1 MASIYA
7 YLGIIAMAWYNPGG
21 GAGVWDAAKVDADY
35 RNIIAQLCHA
45 VNERELYRSGARVD
59 ITSITRSS
67 STATVT
73 TTASHSLT
81 TGHYVFIIGATQSE
95 YNGIHQVT
103 VTGASTFTF
112 TVTGTP
118 ATPATG
124 TIKYVKQSSVT
135 SFTYD
140 DEFNTKPF
148 PAASD
153 FDGLPLHQI
162 TRHERRGYGDLTF
175 TSLTSFAGIATLTVS
190 STTGISTGDYVEVS
204 GANQAEY
211 NGVQQVTVT
220 GGTTMTYVVS
230 GGPASPATGTITAW
244 HHGRV
249 SQSAGLATVRLMGH
263 GLHSGNYVELSG
275 CTPSDYNGFKQITV
289 PSHAVTSITRSG
301 STATVNTNSA
311 HGLKTNDIVA
321 ITGATQTEYNVTA
334 AVVTVT
340 GSTTFTYAVTGTP
353 TTPATGSPVIWDQS
367 HFTFAIDSGVT
378 AMATGD
384 IKVKTP
390 ASMIYR
396 GTYSG
401 GTARM
406 YCKEHG
412 FSVGQWVEVVNEDS
426 SQTAWRFW
434 GPVTAVSANEW
445 FEIATTTTPSADT
458 GHGQGDTDNAFW
470 ANRVIGIRK
479 PMQELQTAIA
489 GMLTVN
495 VGPGYIR
502 FVEDSSP
509 YRTNY
514 TLANLLGAGSFGS
527 SWLSLMGRSVESVSD
542 ALLQMKEA
550 IDLLLVLA
558 QDIDTDIDI
567 NDVLVKGGI
576 DADQEDSW
584 DEAVAATPPG
594 GNSPFYWIGY
604 RFQARTLFSYVTTLI
619 DPRTIEYSMLPMHGN
634 FIDGLLRFWQTHS
647 GDVAQTAFTVT
658 DSDTDTIDADASLP
672 TTQDLIELSKPE
684 AWFSV
689 PTQSITYTTPE
700 PSSHPFPALSAGE
713 DTALFIE
720 QDPNIDYV
728 GSFVCELVPGTHLT
742 YG

>member
-1 MASIYA
+1 
-7 YLGIIAMAWYNPGG
+7 MAWYNPGG
-21 GAGVWDAAKVDADY
+21 GAGVWDAAKVDTDL

-45 VNERELYRSGARVD
+45 VNERELYRSAARVA
-59 ITSITRSS
+59 ITSITRALAV
-67 STATVT
+67 ATVT

-81 TGHYVFIIGATQSE
+81 TGHYVFIIGAEQSE
-95 YNGIHQVT
+95 YNGIFQVT

-112 TVTGTP
+112 AVTGTP
-118 ATPATG
+118 VSPATG

-148 PAASD
+148 PTEAD

-162 TRHERRGYGDLTF
+162 TQHERRGYGALTF
-175 TSLTSFAGIATLTVS
+175 TSLTNFATVATLTVS
-190 STTGISTGDYVEVS
+190 STAGISTGDYVEVS

-220 GGTTMTYVVS
+220 GGTTMTYTVTGS
-230 GGPASPATGTITAW
+230 PASPATGTIVAK

-249 SQSAGLATVRLMGH
+249 TQSAGTATVRLIGH
-263 GLHSGNYVELSG
+263 GLHTGHYVEMSG
-275 CTPSDYNGFKQITV
+275 CTPSDYNGVKQVTV
-289 PSHAVTSITRSG
+289 PSHAVTSITRSS

-340 GSTTFTYAVTGTP
+340 GNTTFTYSVTGTP
-353 TTPATGSPVIWDQS
+353 ATPATGSPVIWDQS
-367 HFTFAIDSGVT
+367 HFTFAIDSGV
-378 AMATGD
+378 AALATGD

-390 ASMIYR
+390 AHMIYR

-401 GTARM
+401 STARM

-426 SQTAWRFW
+426 AHTSWRFW
-434 GPVTAVSANEW
+434 GPVTAISTDEY
-445 FEIATTTTPSADT
+445 FEITASGVATTDI
-458 GHGQGDTDNAFW
+458 GHGQGDTDVGFW
-470 ANRVIGIRK
+470 ANRVIGVRK
-479 PMQELQTAIA
+479 PLREIQAAIE
-489 GMLTVN
+489 GLLTTD
-495 VGPGYIR
+495 VGPGHIR
-502 FVEDSSP
+502 FVEDASP

-514 TLANLLGAGSFGS
+514 TLTNLLGAGSYGS
-527 SWLSLMGRSVESVSD
+527 SWLSLMGRSVETVSD
-542 ALLQMKEA
+542 TLLQMKDA
-550 IDLLLVLA
+550 VDLLVVLA

-576 DADQEDSW
+576 DANQENSW
-584 DEAVAATPPG
+584 DDAVAATPPG

-619 DPRTIEYSMLPMHGN
+619 DPRTIEYSMLPMHGD
-634 FIDGLLRFWQTHS
+634 FVDGVLRFWQTHS

-658 DSDTDTIDADASLP
+658 DSDADTIDADSSLP
-672 TTQDLIELSKPE
+672 TTQDLIELAKPE
-684 AWFSV
+684 AWFGV

-700 PSSHPFPALSAGE
+700 PSSHPFPSLSAGD
-713 DTALFIE
+713 DTTLFIE

>member
-1 MASIYA
+1 
-7 YLGIIAMAWYNPGG
+7 MAWYNPGG
-21 GAGVWDAAKVDADY
+21 GAGVWDAAKVDTDL

-45 VNERELYRSGARVD
+45 VNERELYRSAARVA
-59 ITSITRSS
+59 ITSITRALAV
-67 STATVT
+67 ATVT

-81 TGHYVFIIGATQSE
+81 TGHYVFIIGAEQSE
-95 YNGIHQVT
+95 YNGIFQVT

-112 TVTGTP
+112 AVTGTP
-118 ATPATG
+118 VSPATG

-148 PAASD
+148 PTEAD

-162 TRHERRGYGDLTF
+162 TQHERRGYGALTF
-175 TSLTSFAGIATLTVS
+175 TSLTNFATVATLTVS
-190 STTGISTGDYVEVS
+190 STAGISTGDYVEVS

-220 GGTTMTYVVS
+220 GGTTMTYTVTGS
-230 GGPASPATGTITAW
+230 PASPATGTIVAK

-249 SQSAGLATVRLMGH
+249 TQSAGTATVRLIGH
-263 GLHSGNYVELSG
+263 GLHTGHYVEMSG
-275 CTPSDYNGFKQITV
+275 CTPSDYNGVKQVTV
-289 PSHAVTSITRSG
+289 PSHAVTSITRSS

-340 GSTTFTYAVTGTP
+340 GNTTFTYTVTGTP
-353 TTPATGSPVIWDQS
+353 ATPATGSPVIWDQS
-367 HFTFAIDSGVT
+367 HFTFAIDSGV
-378 AMATGD
+378 AALATGD

-390 ASMIYR
+390 AHMIYR

-401 GTARM
+401 STARM

-426 SQTAWRFW
+426 AHTSWRFW
-434 GPVTAVSANEW
+434 GPVTAISTDEY
-445 FEIATTTTPSADT
+445 FEITASGVATTDI
-458 GHGQGDTDNAFW
+458 GHGQGDTDVGFW
-470 ANRVIGIRK
+470 ANRVIGVRK
-479 PMQELQTAIA
+479 PLREIQAAIE
-489 GMLTVN
+489 GLLTTD
-495 VGPGYIR
+495 VGPGHIR
-502 FVEDSSP
+502 FVEDASP

-514 TLANLLGAGSFGS
+514 TLTNLLGAGSYGS
-527 SWLSLMGRSVESVSD
+527 SWLSLMGRSVETVSD
-542 ALLQMKEA
+542 TLLQMKDA
-550 IDLLLVLA
+550 VDLLVVLA

-576 DADQEDSW
+576 DANQENSW
-584 DEAVAATPPG
+584 DDAVAATPPG

-619 DPRTIEYSMLPMHGN
+619 DPRTIEYSMLPMHGD
-634 FIDGLLRFWQTHS
+634 FVDGVLRFWQTHS

-658 DSDTDTIDADASLP
+658 DSDADTIDADSSLP
-672 TTQDLIELSKPE
+672 TTQDLIELAKPE
-684 AWFSV
+684 AWFGV

-700 PSSHPFPALSAGE
+700 PSSHPFPSLSAGD
-713 DTALFIE
+713 DTTLFIE